1 MHKRVNIDDGE
12 DVDDPPSNE
21 HEVAFVGSD
30 ADSDDAY
37 AAASAKRRKRKGK
50 AGPLSAVKS
59 SQPRSDKPAPPD
71 CFSRVIK
78 HNVR

>member
-12 DVDDPPSNE
+12 DVDDPPTHE

-59 SQPRSDKPAPPD
+59 SQPPSDKPVPQY
-71 CFSRVIK
+71 FSRVMK